1 MKRIFILITAL
12 ASLVSCVDLLQKPQ
26 SVPTSE
32 TIELNEQV
40 LESLA
45 NGLYKDWWGE
55 NYGFNCRLA
64 SLSLAADDMMT
75 GDVAKPRNL
84 ADDQMRVPVDN
95 LDVSTLWKEFYKTIF
110 SANNMISLIEANTTL
125 SSEVTAKYL
134 GEARFIRALMYFY
147 VVRLWGDAP
156 AITDPQGAADING
169 NPDMPRTSVKDIYEK
184 IIVPDLKAAAD
195 ELLPATSRD
204 SHNQGP
210 TKWAAKMALADVYL
224 NMAGWPL
231 KETQYYA
238 EAAAVAL
245 DVVDN
250 SPHRLLPEYKS
261 LWLKANSIDRT
272 EHIFAL
278 NHTLTYLP
286 SQYAISYLGYEEN
299 GWSDYCADPVF
310 FSNYPDDKRKEF
322 NFTTKTTDKDS
333 KKEISWANFGTQS
346 PYIRKYRNFGGCATY
361 GIEGDNTSRSSLS
374 EGLTPIYRYADALL
388 FYAEA
393 SFKATGSASAKAYE
407 CLNKVRDRAFGDT
420 KHRLEGLAAE
430 AFEKAVFDE
439 FGWENA
445 FEFKRWFQL
454 VRTEKVDE
462 MLAKN
467 AAVGA
472 RVNVDKQNY
481 LFPVPV
487 RQTEL
492 RGWKNNPGY

>member
-1 MKRIFILITAL
+1 MKRIITIIAVL

-26 SVPTSE
+26 NTLTTE
-32 TIELNEQV
+32 TIVLNEQV

-75 GDVAKPRNL
+75 GDVSKPRLL

-95 LDVSTLWKEFYKTIF
+95 LDVSTLWKEFYKVIF
-110 SANNMISLIEANTTL
+110 SANNMIELIGSNTTL
-125 SSEVTAKYL
+125 PEEQTNPYL
-134 GEARFIRALMYFY
+134 GEARFMRALMYFY

-156 AITDPQGAADING
+156 AITDPHGAADING
-169 NPDMPRTSVKDIYEK
+169 NTSIPRVSVKEIYEK
-184 IIVPDLKAAAD
+184 IIVPDAQAA
-195 ELLPATSRD
+195 ETLLPATSRD
-204 SHNQGP
+204 AGNQGP
-210 TKWAAKMALADVYL
+210 TIWAAKMLLADIYL

-231 KETQYYA
+231 KETSYYA
-238 EAAAVAL
+238 EAAAKAK
-245 DVVDN
+245 DVIEKG
-250 SPHRLLPEYKS
+250 PHRLMTDYKS
-261 LWLKANSIDRT
+261 LWLKANSKDRT

-322 NFTTKTTDKDS
+322 NFTTKTIDKDS
-333 KKEISWANFGTQS
+333 KKEISWANFKSGA
-346 PYIRKYRNFGGCATY
+346 PYIRKYRNFGGCAAY
-361 GIEGDNTSRSSLS
+361 GIEGDNTTKSSLS
-374 EGLTPIYRYADALL
+374 EGITPIYRYADALL

-393 SFKATGSASAKAYE
+393 SNKAEGAPNTLAYS
-407 CLNKVRDRAFGDT
+407 CINQVRDRAFGDQN
-420 KHRLEGLAAE
+420 HRLSGLSSE
-430 AFEKAVFDE
+430 AFDKAVFDE

-467 AAVGA
+467 TNVDA
-472 RVNVDKQNY
+472 RINVDKANY

-487 RQTEL
+487 RQASL
-492 RGWKNNPGY
+492 RGWQNNPGY

>member
-1 MKRIFILITAL
+1 MKRIITIIAAL

-26 SVPTSE
+26 NTLTTE
-32 TIELNEQV
+32 TIVLNDQV

-75 GDVAKPRNL
+75 GDVAKPRLL

-95 LDVSTLWKEFYKTIF
+95 IDVSTLWKEFYKVIF
-110 SANNMISLIEANTTL
+110 SANNMIELIESNTTL
-125 SSEVTAKYL
+125 PKEQTDPYL
-134 GEARFIRALMYFY
+134 GEAKFMRALMYFY
-147 VVRLWGDAP
+147 IVRLWGDAP
-156 AITDPQGAADING
+156 AITDSQGAADING
-169 NPDMPRTSVKDIYEK
+169 NASMPRVSVKDIYDK
-184 IIVPDLKAAAD
+184 IIVPDAKAA
-195 ELLPATSRD
+195 ENLLPAVSRD
-204 SHNQGP
+204 VYNQGP
-210 TKWAAKMALADVYL
+210 TIWAAKMLLADVYL

-231 KETQYYA
+231 KETKYYA
-238 EAAAVAL
+238 DAAEKAL

-250 SPHRLLPEYKS
+250 SPHSLMPEYKS
-261 LWLKANSIDRT
+261 LWLKANSADRT

-310 FSNYPDDKRKEF
+310 FANYPDDKRKEF
-322 NFTTKTTDKDS
+322 NFVLSTIDS
-333 KKEISWANFGTQS
+333 KSNQEIAWGAFNTAA
-346 PYIRKYRNFGGCATY
+346 PYIRKYRNYGGCATY
-361 GIEGDNTSRSSLS
+361 GIEGDNTTRSSLS
-374 EGLTPIYRYADALL
+374 EGITPIYRYADALL

-393 SFKATGSASAKAYE
+393 SCKAEGAPNEKAYK
-407 CLNKVRDRAFGDT
+407 CLNDVRDRAFGDQN
-420 KHRLEGLAAE
+420 HRIVNLSAE
-430 AFEKAVFDE
+430 RFEKAVFDE

-467 AAVGA
+467 LNVEA

-481 LFPVPV
+481 LFPIPV
-487 RQTEL
+487 RQAEL
-492 RGWKNNPGY
+492 RGWQNNPGY